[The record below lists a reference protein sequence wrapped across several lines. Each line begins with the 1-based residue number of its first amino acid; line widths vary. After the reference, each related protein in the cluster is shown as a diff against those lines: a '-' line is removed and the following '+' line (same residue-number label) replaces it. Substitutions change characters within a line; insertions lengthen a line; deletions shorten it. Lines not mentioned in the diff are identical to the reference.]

1 MDGSTPDN
9 RGFGMEAALRGLAA
23 RGYRPQVVYDIGA
36 ADGGWTRMALRHWP
50 ASRFV
55 CFEPLAERQA
65 ALVALA
71 AERPGQVEVRACGLG
86 DADGELSLGVT
97 DFLWDSSFAYAG
109 RIARTV
115 PVRRLDSLV
124 AAGLPRPDFLKID
137 VQGFEVRVVRGGRD
151 SVIAA
156 DLVLMECA
164 FFPFC
169 PEMRSLDRTVAIM
182 AELGFVPYEF
192 VDFLRR
198 PLDGAMG
205 QCDLLFARRDHPLV
219 SRTSWA

>member
-1 MDGSTPDN
+1 MGTTAPHDL
-9 RGFGMEAALRGLAA
+9 GFGMDAALRGLRE
-23 RGYRPQVVYDIGA
+23 RGYVPGVVHDIGA
-36 ADGGWTRMALRHWP
+36 AEGGWARMALRHWP
-50 ASRFV
+50 TARFV

-65 ALVALA
+65 ALRTLA
-71 AERPGQVEVRACGLG
+71 AEHPGQVELRACGLG
-86 DADGELSLGVT
+86 DEDGELALGVT

-109 RIARTV
+109 RMARTV
-115 PVRRLDSLV
+115 PVRRLDTLV
-124 AAGLPRPDFLKID
+124 AEGLPRPDFLKID
-137 VQGFEVRVVRGGRD
+137 VQGFEARVVRGGREAV
-151 SVIAA
+151 SGA

-169 PEMRSLDRTVAIM
+169 AEMRTLDRSVAMM

-205 QCDLLFARRDHPLV
+205 QCDLLFVRRDHPLA
-219 SRTSWA
+219 SRHSWA